1 MTIRNC
7 FGLARNRT
15 TPSLES
21 FLADLQEIRRARENF
36 GAALD
41 GGLVRGS
48 LRVGLASTGFEI
60 LMPPSLAGLVV
71 FFTAVEADAG
81 RVGRFNL
88 NLEGL
93 N

>member
-21 FLADLQEIRRARENF
+21 FLADRHEIRRARENF
-36 GAALD
+36 GAPLVPW
-41 GGLVRGS
+41 LVRGS
-48 LRVGLASTGFEI
+48 LRVGLASTGLEI
-60 LMPPSLAGLVV
+60 LMPAILAGFID
-71 FFTAVEADAG
+71 FFAALEAAAG
-81 RVGRFNL
+81 RVGLFNL